1 MVDQRARGGHR
12 RRLPVPLLGLLVA
25 GLLSGGPAVLGQPAE
40 AAPLVDRLGLAA
52 ESHPASPTE
61 ESRPASLA
69 DAIARIDGMS
79 QSGASGAEYG
89 VAVLDRSTG
98 RLTVGAEGAV
108 AFYSASVVKLFTV
121 VDILH
126 RMQTGD
132 ATLTADQRTQIRRAL
147 RLSDNQAMTALW
159 NAFGGPR
166 TLTEL
171 VPLAGLRDTR
181 PPAQPAEWGETAL
194 SPRDVT
200 AVYRYALTALAPANR
215 DLLLTSLATPG
226 TISSGGFDQ
235 SYGVLRRPGLSGAVG
250 KQGWMVDRG
259 NLYLHT
265 SGAVGQDHRYVI
277 VVLSKQPASVGYPL
291 ARQRI
296 DSAVSGI
303 AAALGLAPDQDSGNP
318 SY

>member
-1 MVDQRARGGHR
+1 MVDQRARVGR
-12 RRLPVPLLGLLVA
+12 RVLPVPVLGLLVA
-25 GLLSGGPAVLGQPAE
+25 GLVSWGLAALARPPEAVLQA
-40 AAPLVDRLGLAA
+40 DRLALAA
-52 ESHPASPTE
+52 ESHPASPTDKE
-61 ESRPASLA
+61 RPVSLA
-69 DAIARIDGMS
+69 DAIARIDAMS

-98 RLTVGAEGAV
+98 RLTAGAEGAV
-108 AFYSASVVKLFTV
+108 SFYSASVVKLFTV

-126 RMQTGD
+126 RVQTGD
-132 ATLTADQRTQIRRAL
+132 ATLTADQRTQIQRAL

-181 PPAQPAEWGETAL
+181 PPAHPAEWGETAL

-200 AVYRYALTALAPANR
+200 AVYRYALTSLAPANR
-215 DLLLTSLATPG
+215 ELLLTSLATPG
-226 TISSGGFDQ
+226 TISPGGFDQ
-235 SYGVLRRPGLSGAVG
+235 SYGVLRRPGLPGAVG

-265 SGAVGQDHRYVI
+265 TGVVGQDHRYVI

-296 DSAVSGI
+296 DSAVSSI
-303 AAALGLAPDQDSGNP
+303 AAALGVAPAQGSGGP
-318 SY
+318 PY